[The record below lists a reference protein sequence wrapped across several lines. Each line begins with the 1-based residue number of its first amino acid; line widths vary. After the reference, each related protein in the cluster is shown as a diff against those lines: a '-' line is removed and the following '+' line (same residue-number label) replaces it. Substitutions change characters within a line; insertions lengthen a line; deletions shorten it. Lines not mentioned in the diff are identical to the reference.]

1 MSTSSSGM
9 SRLQSVRNFQPV
21 NNISA
26 TSTQPQRLNES
37 KSPYQV
43 AQQVKFLYL
52 QAEIECLLQQLQV
65 LQQRRRLAADGSEPH

>member
-37 KSPYQV
+37 KNSPYQA
-43 AQQVKFLYL
+43 AQQVKFLHL
-52 QAEIECLLQQLQV
+52 QAEVECLLQQLQV
-65 LQQRRRLAADGSEPH
+65 LQQRRIAADGSEPQ

>member
-43 AQQVKFLYL
+43 DQQVKFLHL
-52 QAEIECLLQQLQV
+52 QAEVECLLQQLQV
-65 LQQRRRLAADGSEPH
+65 LQQRRIAADGSEQQ